1 MKNTKNLSG
10 ISEKERLTTPKKITA
25 MNVKTGETFWYTDR
39 VFPQHF
45 YPLSIKDYCEAVK
58 IGVKEGIHRMPILS
72 VSAKD
77 YPYCDFNCVDCLACP
92 SREWA
97 VKNGHIKYPVIPIEM
112 YKNILKEISRYSMER
127 GCNHVRFE
135 ICGEGNPDLYKER
148 TQMVEF
154 ATHEAGMKIVYVST
168 GSMMKEELIDCLVRN
183 ASCIRISF
191 PGISHDAYEAYSDQH
206 NVHFTYE
213 DAVKLVEKITSK
225 RAQYGR
231 EDELLVGVR
240 TCIRPLNEGYY
251 RNFLST
257 MGSIGVDAFQGVKVL
272 TPEFEKHREQEM
284 SLGTIIELAKLRE
297 DYKWLGIK
305 NFQIP
310 TYLNQIYND
319 RAFKGNEKPSTCW
332 SSIVSPPLYG
342 TNLMC
347 CVLWDRITDL
357 AYHYGI
363 MEGRTMEL
371 EEMMNGANAQFIRAN
386 CPKNCKDCC
395 AHNDNRFM
403 ESLWKNLKSMENVDD
418 VEFFFEY

>member
-1 MKNTKNLSG
+1 M
-10 ISEKERLTTPKKITA
+10 TP
-25 MNVKTGETFWYTDR
+25 D
-39 VFPQHF
+39 
-45 YPLSIKDYCEAVK
+45 
-58 IGVKEGIHRMPILS
+58 
-72 VSAKD
+72 
-77 YPYCDFNCVDCLACP
+77 
-92 SREWA
+92 
-97 VKNGHIKYPVIPIEM
+97 
-112 YKNILKEISRYSMER
+112 
-127 GCNHVRFE
+127 
-135 ICGEGNPDLYKER
+135 
-148 TQMVEF
+148 
-154 ATHEAGMKIVYVST
+154 
-168 GSMMKEELIDCLVRN
+168 
-183 ASCIRISF
+183 
-191 PGISHDAYEAYSDQH
+191 
-206 NVHFTYE
+206 
-213 DAVKLVEKITSK
+213 
-225 RAQYGR
+225 
-231 EDELLVGVR
+231 
-240 TCIRPLNEGYY
+240 EGY
-251 RNFLST
+251 
-257 MGSIGVDAFQGVKVL
+257 AFQGVKVL

-310 TYLNQIYND
+310 NYLNQIYND